1 VAIRSLPVRFA
12 LDRAGPVGNDG
23 ATHSGSFDLAYLGCL
38 PGMVIMAPSDEA
50 ELVHTVA
57 TAVAID
63 DRPCAFRYPRGEGTG
78 IALPTRGEVFTLGK
92 GRLLREGNNIAIL
105 SLGTR
110 LGDAM
115 KAADELAVRGF
126 PTTVADAR
134 FAKPI
139 DTAMI
144 EQLAKHHEVLIVI
157 EEGSVGGF
165 SSAVLHHLASRGLLD
180 RGLKVRPMVL
190 PDIFI
195 DHDSQAKQLA
205 VAGLT
210 AKDMVATAL
219 AAMGIE
225 ASGPLQAKL
234 AGLLR

>member
-1 VAIRSLPVRFA
+1 
-12 LDRAGPVGNDG
+12 
-23 ATHSGSFDLAYLGCL
+23 
-38 PGMVIMAPSDEA
+38 MVIMAPSDEA
-50 ELVHTVA
+50 ELMHVVA
-57 TAVAID
+57 TSVAIN
-63 DRPCAFRYPRGEGTG
+63 DRPSAFRYPRGEGTG
-78 IALPTRGEVFTLGK
+78 VALPTRGEVLTLGR

-105 SLGTR
+105 SLGPR

-139 DTAMI
+139 DTALI

-157 EEGSVGGF
+157 EEGSIGGF
-165 SSAVLHHLASRGLLD
+165 SSAVLHHLATRGLLD
-180 RGLKVRPMVL
+180 HGLKVRPMVL

-195 DHDSQAKQLA
+195 DHNSQAKQLA

-210 AKDMVATAL
+210 AKDMVNTAL

-225 ASGPLQAKL
+225 AASPPQAKQ
-234 AGLLR
+234 ATLR